1 MQIMNTL
8 ATLAS
13 STSPAE
19 REALLGQ
26 LRAEYAKIDD
36 AARNSDVGRA
46 ATIVIQA
53 DEIAR
58 LKAAAQAPAQAPAPA
73 PSPGAQVTV
82 TPNAKTV
89 VYKNTTVVPAA
100 AGTTIYKDG
109 QVEAIAF
116 PTKEDASRAIV
127 RTMAP
132 EAMAVD
138 PAMAYVLYGK
148 EATRVANNL
157 ISEGSLLVP
166 VQEFEM
172 KWYHYLAIVLG
183 TVAVGAVAYYVL
195 NREEAEAKGISGV
208 RC

>member
-1 MQIMNTL
+1 MLTNLLAALATNTDLAQRETTL
-8 ATLAS
+8 A
-13 STSPAE
+13 
-19 REALLGQ
+19 Q
-26 LRAEYAKIDD
+26 LRAEYAKLDGV
-36 AARNSDVGRA
+36 ARDSEVGRA
-46 ATIVIQA
+46 ATIILQA

-58 LKAAAQAPAQAPAPA
+58 LKAAQAAPAPAQAVA
-73 PSPGAQVTV
+73 V

-89 VYKNTTVVPAA
+89 VYKNTTVVPSA
-100 AGTTIYKDG
+100 AGTSIYKDG

-127 RTMAP
+127 RTIAP
-132 EAMAVD
+132 EAVAAD
-138 PAMAYVLYGK
+138 PALAYILYGK

-172 KWYHYLAIVLG
+172 RWYHYLAIVLG
-183 TVAVGAVAYYVL
+183 TVAVGAAVYYVL